1 MANVELRPG
10 HKDLEELGFF
20 EKYWVSI
27 QPFLLSRGYELRSR
41 YHPGWTPSWLQPGGK
56 RIFSCDDS
64 LPTVSQGS
72 KMIDA
77 TRTNDGAKV
86 VIRQVPTKTDELPI
100 LLLLSSPSLQ
110 ADPRNCTVPILDIII
125 LPGNDDTALIVMP
138 MLRDFGNLT
147 FRRVGEVVEMFE
159 QVVHFLAFLHE
170 QNISHMD
177 FCWFNIMMDG
187 SRVVP
192 KGWHMA
198 NQFSHDG
205 ISIGEFEWVDRWS
218 VRPVKYYVIDFE
230 LSQRMISKDNPRLFV
245 GSWGQDRS
253 VPEMSF
259 TTPSDPF
266 KVDVYQLGNVIKKLM
281 TVSVLREPRFGV
293 SLTRSKNY
301 IGLDILKPLV
311 DAMTNPD
318 PLERL
323 TAEES
328 SKQFSIFRKKCS
340 KRVMKGRIWRN
351 EAPIP
356 PLSSVERFFV
366 KYLGYNPTN

>member
-1 MANVELRPG
+1 MANVQPLPERVAGPKG
-10 HKDLEELGFF
+10 REELNSY
-20 EKYWVSI
+20 EKFWVSI
-27 QPFLLSRGYELRSR
+27 QPLLLSRGYELRSR

-56 RIFSCDDS
+56 PVFSCDDS
-64 LPTVSQGS
+64 LRTGF

-77 TRTNDGAKV
+77 TRIDDNLKV

-100 LLLLSSPSLQ
+100 LLLLSSPTLK
-110 ADPRNCTVPILDIII
+110 ADPRNCTVPLLDVII

-192 KGWHMA
+192 KGWHFF

-205 ISIGEFEWVDRWS
+205 VSIGEFEWVDRWS
-218 VRPVKYYVIDFE
+218 ARPVKYYLIDFE
-230 LSQRMISKDNPRLFV
+230 LSQRRKSKDHPRLLV

-281 TVSVLREPRFGV
+281 T
-293 SLTRSKNY
+293 NY

-318 PLERL
+318 PFERL

-328 SKQFSIFRKKCS
+328 SKQFSIFRKKCTT
-340 KRVMKGRIWRN
+340 RVMKQRIWRN
-351 EAPIP
+351 EPPLP